1 MATAPTFEAF
11 DVADRPALIV
21 LSLFDDPV
29 SVDDL
34 VRWNVVP
41 PVQLWRLLEEA
52 RKREVI
58 LESAPG
64 AGRFRWSGKSD
75 RGALWAA
82 ASVPEWQSAL
92 VHPAIIERAQVAVR
106 QAVEARNRAAAAA
119 LFSGLVNVQDPE
131 RFPGGRRDF
140 LRVACESCQRFVH
153 AEWRTLES
161 IDRAIGIAEETANR
175 AALGL
180 LLGVRANTLLY
191 AGALEEAEA
200 AMVQSRDIAASLDVP
215 EFLKQASIG
224 LALIR
229 TLAGEFRSGI
239 EAFERL
245 LGNVPGEILPA
256 VEQMFTDDGLIVLE
270 TIGTIALAYQVVGE
284 PTRAVDLLHR
294 AEALGVRQERR
305 DVVHLARL
313 YLGLI
318 RGASGDIEHARA
330 HAQSVLDYW
339 LDEGNRPF
347 FAWFAAIN
355 LALVHRADAN
365 AERVRAALKIG
376 HDARVKA
383 NFPYFFSGELLD
395 LLEWLEGRE
404 TQPIDGLTLA
414 TEIPRN
420 LAWINI
426 RMKGIA
432 RHVEARRLLSRD
444 ADSDVGERLAEAEG
458 LLRRSGAVLDLAAV
472 LETTAAWHEHHG
484 RPDRSAECRREAH
497 DLRRSVPPIVPTG
510 GAGVAPT
517 ESKAFHLIELGR
529 LLVRGDEPA
538 DWGDVAARLCSH
550 FAAERAVIVEATD
563 PPRLLAARGGG
574 AAWAAAA
581 LAVAGASSRDAAAF
595 VNPPVTA
602 EEPNGTGQ
610 FIVVPFA
617 CRRIQRF
624 GWIGLENRHTRPMFG
639 PEDCAL
645 LAVLSSQVSVLLE
658 NAALWHELQAA
669 RERLEHENRYYRDEE
684 RRPANGSCIVG
695 HSEALQQTL
704 NLTAKIAGTD
714 TAVLITGETGV
725 GKELVAREIHALSP
739 RRGGPFIVV
748 HIASLTPGLVASGL
762 FGHERGA
769 FTGATDRVIGRIE
782 LSHGGTLFLD
792 EIGELGPEEQ
802 VRLLR
807 VLQDGVFERV
817 GGTRALRS
825 DFRLVAATNRDLAAE
840 VAAGRFRADLFYRLN
855 VFPIHVPPLRRRKE
869 DIPTLALFFMEQ
881 AARRLGRS
889 FDGIGEADMARLV
902 SYPWPGNVREL
913 MHTIERAAVLSDG
926 PRLRIPPLEAR
937 EVPPGVAVQPRL
949 TTLAEAERGHIRQ
962 VLEHTG
968 GRVTGAGGAA
978 DILGLKP
985 STLNFRIRKLG
996 LTEPLRQVRSTRSH
1010 RRRPK

>member
-1 MATAPTFEAF
+1 MAPPPLSDTF
-11 DVADRPALIV
+11 DVADRPVLIV
-21 LSLFDDPV
+21 LSLCDDPV

-34 VRWNVVP
+34 VRWNFAP
-41 PVQLWRLLEEA
+41 PVQLWRVLEEG
-52 RKREVI
+52 RKRGVV
-58 LESAPG
+58 LEYAPG
-64 AGRFRWSGKSD
+64 AGRFYWSGTAD
-75 RGALWAA
+75 RGGLWTEATVA
-82 ASVPEWQSAL
+82 EWQSAL
-92 VHPAIIERAQVAVR
+92 VHPEIIERAESALR
-106 QAVEARNRAAAAA
+106 QAVEARDRAAAAA
-119 LFSGLVNVQDPE
+119 LFSGLVNIEDPD

-140 LRVACESCQRFVH
+140 LRVACDSCQRFVH

-161 IDRAIGIAEETANR
+161 IDRAIGIAEETGNR

-191 AGALEEAEA
+191 AGALDEAEA
-200 AMVQSRDIAASLDVP
+200 AMAQSRDIAASLDVP

-245 LGNVPGEILPA
+245 LGNVPDEILPA

-294 AEALGVRQERR
+294 AEALGVRQERA

-318 RGASGDIEHARA
+318 RAASGDIEHARA

-339 LDEGNRPF
+339 RGEGNRPF

-355 LALVHRADAN
+355 VALVHRADSD
-365 AERVRAALKIG
+365 AERARAALITG
-376 HDARVKA
+376 HEARMKA
-383 NFPYFFSGELLD
+383 GFPYFFSGELLD
-395 LLEWLEGRE
+395 LLEWLEARGAE
-404 TQPIDGLTLA
+404 PIDGLTLA

-426 RMKGIA
+426 RLKAIA
-432 RHVEARRLLSRD
+432 RHVEARRVMARD
-444 ADSDVGERLAEAEG
+444 AAADVSAHLVEAEG

-472 LETTAAWHEHHG
+472 LETTAAWHERHG
-484 RPDRSAECRREAH
+484 RLEKSAECRREAL
-497 DLRRSVPPIVPTG
+497 DLRRSLPPIAPTG
-510 GAGVAPT
+510 SVGAPPT
-517 ESKAFHLIELGR
+517 ESKTYHLIELGR
-529 LLVRGDEPA
+529 LLVRGDQPA
-538 DWGDVAARLCSH
+538 DWGDIAARLCSH
-550 FAAERAVIVEATD
+550 FAAERAVIVDATD
-563 PPRLLAARGGG
+563 PPRLLAARGGS

-581 LAVAGASSRDAAAF
+581 VASAGASSRDVAAF
-595 VNPPVTA
+595 VTPPVTD
-602 EEPNGTGQ
+602 EEPDGGGL
-610 FIVVPFA
+610 FVVVPFA

-639 PEDCAL
+639 REDCRL
-645 LAVLSSQVSVLLE
+645 LGMLSTQVSVLLE
-658 NAALWHELQAA
+658 NAALWQELRAA
-669 RERLEHENRYYRDEE
+669 RERLEHENRYYREEE
-684 RRPANGSCIVG
+684 RRPASGSCIVG
-695 HSEALQQTL
+695 HSEALQHTL

-714 TAVLITGETGV
+714 TTVLITGETGV
-725 GKELVAREIHALSP
+725 GKELVAREIHERSR
-739 RRGGPFIVV
+739 RRGAPFIVV
-748 HIASLTPGLVASGL
+748 HVASLTPGLVASGL

-769 FTGATDRVIGRIE
+769 FTGATDRVLGRIE
-782 LSHGGTLFLD
+782 LAHGGTLFLD
-792 EIGELGPEEQ
+792 EIGELGAEEQ

-817 GGTRALRS
+817 GGTRPLRS
-825 DFRLVAATNRDLAAE
+825 DFRLVTATNRDLGAE

-855 VFPIHVPPLRRRKE
+855 VFPIHVPPLRHRRE

-881 AARRLGRS
+881 AGRRLGRFVRRDRRS
-889 FDGIGEADMARLV
+889 RHGAARV
-902 SYPWPGNVREL
+902 VPVAGNVREL
-913 MHTIERAAVLSDG
+913 MHTIERAAVLSEER
-926 PRLRIPPLEAR
+926 RLRIPRLQAS
-937 EVPPGVAVQPRL
+937 EVPAGVADDARL
-949 TTLAEAERGHIRQ
+949 TTLAEAERRHIRQ
-962 VLEHTG
+962 ALEHTG

-978 DILGLKP
+978 EILGLKP

-996 LTEPLRQVRSTRSH
+996 LAEPLRQVRSSH
-1010 RRRPK
+1010 RRRPQ